1 MISLMPVTPIS
12 CRRVSSFMSPRRCKS
27 TSYISSIVRIN
38 VSPRFWRS
46 SPVRS
51 RARCPVI
58 PGSSCR
64 TGGALRLDI
73 AKLLRRSVAS
83 FHYICLSHRSRSTPP
98 LPFSQSREATR
109 SILALRERTR
119 CRIPS
124 CLCGWPG
131 GDSPRT
137 LWSQSSIPH
146 TQDGIHLGQARRS
159 RSLVLWWP
167 PGSKGARQRDARAAE
182 QSSNSQPDSRCCPT
196 MRKTMGESQGTQDWE
211 CLLYHAMVRL
221 WARALVCRKRS
232 LAMFNYL
239 EEAFSPK
246 EKVAILF
253 KEYDTLRTEI
263 IGRTAGGYQLI
274 AILAIVFGAILGWRS
289 SHGSDAVF
297 WVALGV
303 FFGAALVFWWW
314 ARRDI
319 NMIARRIRDIELNIN
334 RLCGD
339 TLLIWETSMGGMAGG
354 WLLRRSK
361 SN

>member
-51 RARCPVI
+51 RARYPVI

-137 LWSQSSIPH
+137 SWSQPVPAH
-146 TQDGIHLGQARRS
+146 VQEPAAPLLRS
-159 RSLVLWWP
+159 V
-167 PGSKGARQRDARAAE
+167 
-182 QSSNSQPDSRCCPT
+182 
-196 MRKTMGESQGTQDWE
+196 
-211 CLLYHAMVRL
+211 
-221 WARALVCRKRS
+221 
-232 LAMFNYL
+232 
-239 EEAFSPK
+239 
-246 EKVAILF
+246 
-253 KEYDTLRTEI
+253 
-263 IGRTAGGYQLI
+263 
-274 AILAIVFGAILGWRS
+274 
-289 SHGSDAVF
+289 HGSDL
-297 WVALGV
+297 VADDGRT
-303 FFGAALVFWWW
+303 FGQ
-314 ARRDI
+314 
-319 NMIARRIRDIELNIN
+319 IARF
-334 RLCGD
+334 RLGHLSAPRNSVSTFPECASIGLD
-339 TLLIWETSMGGMAGG
+339 SATA
-354 WLLRRSK
+354 K
-361 SN
+361 